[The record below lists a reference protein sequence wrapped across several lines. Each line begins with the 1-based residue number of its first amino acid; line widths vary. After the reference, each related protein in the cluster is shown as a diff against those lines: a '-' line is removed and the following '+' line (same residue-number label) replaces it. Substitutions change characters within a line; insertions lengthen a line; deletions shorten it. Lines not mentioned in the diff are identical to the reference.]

1 MTLTKGFVR
10 LAATTALDTRLMD
23 AAQFVRNADGSPR
36 TGVLGGF
43 PSIVTTTAG
52 MTVNVAAAAFVST
65 RGVADG
71 VNRETNDGT
80 VAVTIPAAPG
90 SNSRFDLISVKHN
103 DADAGDG
110 SSLPVFV
117 VTSGTAAASPTVPAT
132 PTGCEPLA
140 TLRIYSGTVA
150 TNGGSNVL
158 TNIYRMTAMSG
169 GVVPFRTIAERD
181 LWTSPAPCD
190 GQIAYCLAEDA
201 AFEYVD
207 GTVGWVHLSGK
218 PIISSLSYA
227 GIYSV
232 GTPAAR
238 VIELGGRVALEGGIT
253 STSAAFA
260 ANTDYTVATIPAAKA
275 PVADRTFPIT
285 NYDALANLRIT
296 TTGNVI
302 LRLTAGATMTLDVSL
317 DGCSWPDKRLG

>member
-117 VTSGTAAASPTVPAT
+117 VTSGSAAASPTVPAT

-190 GQIAYCLAEDA
+190 GQLAYCIAEDA
-201 AFEYVD
+201 TFEYVD
-207 GTVGWVHLSGK
+207 STVGWVHLLGK
-218 PIISSLSYA
+218 PIVSTITFT
-227 GIYSV
+227 GIYS
-232 GTPAAR
+232 GASAR
-238 VIELGGRVALEGGIT
+238 VTELGGRVFLEG
-253 STSAAFA
+253 SLAATSAAFA
-260 ANTDYTVATIPAAKA
+260 GNTAYSFGSIPAAKS
-275 PVADRTFPIT
+275 PVATRRWVTMINGVLPATIT
-285 NYDALANLRIT
+285 
-296 TTGNVI
+296 
-302 LRLTAGATMTLDVSL
+302 LTSAGALTITPSAGFTSTMDAPF
-317 DGCSWPDKRLG
+317 DMCSWHDKRLG

>member
-117 VTSGTAAASPTVPAT
+117 VTSGSAAASPTVPAT

-158 TNIYRMTAMSG
+158 TNVYRMTAMSG

-190 GQIAYCLAEDA
+190 GQLAYCIAEDA
-201 AFEYVD
+201 TFEYVD
-207 GTVGWVHLSGK
+207 GTVGWVHLLGK
-218 PIISSLSYA
+218 PIVSTITFT
-227 GIYSV
+227 GIYS
-232 GTPAAR
+232 GASAR
-238 VIELGGRVALEGGIT
+238 VTELGGRVFLEG
-253 STSAAFA
+253 SLAATSATFA
-260 ANTDYTVATIPAAKA
+260 GNTAYSFGSIPAAKS
-275 PVADRTFPIT
+275 PVATRRWVTMINGVLPATIT
-285 NYDALANLRIT
+285 
-296 TTGNVI
+296 
-302 LRLTAGATMTLDVSL
+302 LTSAGALTIIPSAGFTSTMDAPLDM
-317 DGCSWPDKRLG
+317 CSWHDKRLG